1 MLTDLSIKNLMR
13 PDKRPDSRT
22 ETPDGKI
29 SGLYFVRQPSGAA
42 SWAVRYRAGGKPAKL
57 TLGPY
62 PALDLGAARRRARE
76 AIGEIAKGEDPAAAK
91 RASKAAAKAEQAV
104 EDRLDDVAPL
114 FVEKHAKRK
123 AGSLWAA
130 ETERL
135 LRVEILPAL
144 GAKRIGEITK
154 TNVHDLLDGIVD
166 RGSPTTANRA
176 LAVLKKLG
184 NWSVEREIVT
194 TSPFAGIKP
203 PAPERSRD
211 RVLSDD
217 EVRLAWGAF
226 ESVGEP
232 FGLMGKLL
240 ILTGARLREIAEA
253 TWAEVDLASK
263 TLTVAKERS
272 KNRVAHEIP
281 LSDKAVDIVAAVRRI
296 GDKKDGFVFTTN
308 GRTPVSGFSRAKES
322 TDKAMLAS
330 MREADERAEAPA
342 GWVFHDLRRTSAS
355 GMAGLG
361 IPPHVVEAVLNHR
374 SGTIRGVAAVY
385 NRYTYAA
392 EKRAALDRWAARLA
406 QIVGE
411 EG

>member
-184 NWSVEREIVT
+184 NWSVERGIVT

-308 GRTPVSGFSRAKES
+308 GRTPVSGFSRAKEL